1 MCRIVLTVFLIVGL
15 SYVEASGN
23 GTKCNGFNANFDL
36 QKIIG
41 TWYVVAIVPEAMFP
55 DKQKVPCYEVE
66 FSEIEESGLRWLM
79 NATHIAPHP
88 KDLFDKKGIYIRQRY
103 HSEHSFDV
111 WSKSLEGANGC
122 FQQVMSLNTDLSD
135 IIAIVASAD
144 RPSEF
149 AIPPRHRPGD
159 WPPKR
164 LNAPVSVSV
173 KHALSH
179 DARMQLHM
187 IETGKESG
195 PFLLQILWGNHITG
209 VIYQKSPI
217 ITQEKLKPVSE
228 VMVKLRGPQR
238 TPKLCD
244 KRLKD

>member
-1 MCRIVLTVFLIVGL
+1 MCRIVLTVFLLVGL
-15 SYVEASGN
+15 SHVKATGN
-23 GTKCNGFNANFDL
+23 GAKCNGFNANFDL

-79 NATHIAPHP
+79 NMTHIAPHP
-88 KDLFDKKGIYIRQRY
+88 KDIFDKKGIYIRQRY

-111 WSKSLEGANGC
+111 WSKSLEEANGC
-122 FQQVMSLNTDLSD
+122 FQQVLSLNTDLSD
-135 IIAIVASAD
+135 I
-144 RPSEF
+144 
-149 AIPPRHRPGD
+149 
-159 WPPKR
+159 
-164 LNAPVSVSV
+164 

-179 DARMQLHM
+179 EARMQLHM
-187 IETGKESG
+187 IETGKETG
-195 PFLLQILWGNHITG
+195 PFLLQVLWGNHITG
-209 VIYQKSPI
+209 VIYQKSPV

>member
-1 MCRIVLTVFLIVGL
+1 MLPTLKMCRILLRVSLLVGL
-15 SYVEASGN
+15 IYVEASGN

-79 NATHIAPHP
+79 NATNIAPHP
-88 KDLFDKKGIYIRQRY
+88 KDLFDKQGIYIRQRY

-135 IIAIVASAD
+135 ITD

-164 LNAPVSVSV
+164 LNVPVSVSV

-179 DARMQLHM
+179 EARMQLHM
-187 IETGKESG
+187 IETGKETG

-209 VIYQKSPI
+209 VIYQK
-217 ITQEKLKPVSE
+217 TQFISQDKLKPVSE

-238 TPKLCD
+238 TPKICD